1 MTVSEKKKS
10 RLDTLLR
17 TCRLIQKLNRARPGM
32 AKSEILFF
40 QMLEK
45 YVSRILNAREEG
57 GFVAAH
63 PVFFP
68 VEILYAMD
76 IVPIHN
82 EVVTNAA
89 ALFLDDQPEYL
100 AAGAEA
106 GLAPEI
112 CSPHRALA
120 GTYYRGALPQ
130 VDAVLWQNLICD
142 NTAKCGEFLM
152 ELNHCPGFYLDH
164 PFGNSAIEKQYLV
177 EELKDMIAF
186 LESKSGRKMDWE
198 RLSMGVAEMDK
209 QIKLQEEICQIRKA
223 SPSPF
228 PARRFLEF
236 LIVDYMFAGQPE
248 ETEYLQNLRDELAAM
263 VREGRGAV
271 ASERFRLMSFFV
283 PPIYLI
289 TALDKIFQEFGAVSV
304 VEPLFTYWKYQ
315 KLDPSRP
322 LESVVEKSYLIPE
335 TRTMY
340 GPLGQPV
347 LQDLVEI
354 VRDYKIDGS
363 IYYAF
368 MGCRHTCATVKIIKD
383 TLAEQD
389 VPVLTM
395 DCDIIDPTINSENE
409 VRQKLEQF
417 FELLEDR

>member
-1 MTVSEKKKS
+1 MITSGTKRN
-10 RLDTLLR
+10 RLESLLR
-17 TCRLIQKLNRARPGM
+17 TCRLILRMNRNRPD
-32 AKSEILFF
+32 AVKSEILYY

-45 YVSRILNAREEG
+45 YFTNILKAGEQR
-57 GFVAAH
+57 GFVASH

-68 VEILYAMD
+68 VEILYAMG
-76 IVPIHN
+76 IVPVHN
-82 EVVTNAA
+82 EVVTNTA
-89 ALFLDDQPEYL
+89 ALLLNDQTEYL

-120 GTYYRGALPQ
+120 GTYYRKDLPQ
-130 VDAVLWQNLICD
+130 VDAVLWSNLICD

-152 ELNHCPGFYLDH
+152 EINQCPGYFIDH
-164 PFGNSAIEKQYLV
+164 PFGDSDPEKAYLA
-177 EELKDMIAF
+177 EELKDMIRF
-186 LESKSGRKMDWE
+186 LEDKSGLKMNWDL
-198 RLSMGVAEMDK
+198 LSQGVSEMDK
-209 QIKLQEEICQIRKA
+209 QVRLQAEICNIRK
-223 SPSPF
+223 SIPSPF
-228 PARRFLEF
+228 PARRYLEF
-236 LIVDYMFAGQPE
+236 LTVDYMFAGQPE
-248 ETEYLQNLRDELAAM
+248 ETEYLQTLLEELTEM
-263 VREGRGAV
+263 VRQHKGTV
-271 ASERFRLMSFFV
+271 SPERFRLMTLFL

-289 TALDKIFQEFGAVSV
+289 PALDKIFQEFGAVSAT
-304 VEPLFTYWKYQ
+304 EPLFTYWKYK

-340 GPLGQPV
+340 GPLGQST
-347 LQDLVEI
+347 LQDI
-354 VRDYKIDGS
+354 TDCARDYQINGC

-368 MGCRHTCATVKIIKD
+368 MGCRHTCATIKIMKD
-383 TLAEQD
+383 TLVNLD
-389 VPVLTM
+389 IPVLTL